1 MEPNIFSQAT
11 NNNAQNS
18 KELFE
23 NIGVDKEK
31 DLHNVFSREL
41 GELEKN
47 GFTSKIDAY
56 KDTVTGVTT
65 VAIGLSQKDF
75 GDEYVLVKN
84 DWKDN
89 KWNMNVIDGSKGNG
103 ATPHNLETSV
113 WLASHGLSK
122 SNPNQ
127 LCIEGLTIEEVL
139 KLCE

>member
-1 MEPNIFSQAT
+1 MESNTFSQTT
-11 NNNAQNS
+11 NNNGQNFRGIAGS
-18 KELFE
+18 L
-23 NIGVDKEK
+23 GVDKEN
-31 DLHNVFSREL
+31 LHNAFSREL
-41 GELEKN
+41 GVLEKN

-84 DWKDN
+84 DWNDN
-89 KWNMNVIDGSKGNG
+89 KWNMNVIDNKGN
-103 ATPHNLETSV
+103 APTPHNLETSV

-122 SNPNQ
+122 SNPDQ
-127 LCIEGLTIEEVL
+127 LCIKGLTIDEVL